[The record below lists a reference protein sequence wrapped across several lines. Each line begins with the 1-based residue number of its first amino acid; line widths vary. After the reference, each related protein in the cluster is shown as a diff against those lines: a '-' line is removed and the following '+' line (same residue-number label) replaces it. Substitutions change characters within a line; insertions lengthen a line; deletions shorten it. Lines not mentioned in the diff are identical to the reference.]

1 MEAGWL
7 LHALLCHGYLV
18 IIYPVVHVFKDQ
30 ILATNTVD
38 FGWSFYCALYLN
50 ITQELLHDNC
60 AANRLLALAPSQS
73 KVSCNPNKRRAMMV
87 HTEETPHTVVCR
99 EIRVGYP

>member
-1 MEAGWL
+1 MDIWF
-7 LHALLCHGYLV
+7 

-50 ITQELLHDNC
+50 MRNLRAAVTSMRTLSHLRFNYVFCEARQVAPHELASCSPPLELLNP
-60 AANRLLALAPSQS
+60 AARL
-73 KVSCNPNKRRAMMV
+73 
-87 HTEETPHTVVCR
+87 E
-99 EIRVGYP
+99 

>member
-7 LHALLCHGYLV
+7 LRALLRV
-18 IIYPVVHVFKDQ
+18 DIWFIIYPVVHVFKDQ

-50 ITQELLHDNC
+50 SLRSIFV
-60 AANRLLALAPSQS
+60 RLLLAPS
-73 KVSCNPNKRRAMMV
+73 K
-87 HTEETPHTVVCR
+87 
-99 EIRVGYP
+99 

>member
-1 MEAGWL
+1 MKPIDGGWV
-7 LHALLCHGYLV
+7 AATRTAPYGYLV

-50 ITQELLHDNC
+50 MN
-60 AANRLLALAPSQS
+60 AYA
-73 KVSCNPNKRRAMMV
+73 V
-87 HTEETPHTVVCR
+87 
-99 EIRVGYP
+99 

>member
-7 LHALLCHGYLV
+7 LRALLRMDIWF
-18 IIYPVVHVFKDQ
+18 IIYPVVYVFKDQ

-50 ITQELLHDNC
+50 
-60 AANRLLALAPSQS
+60 RLGLGYMRVMLTVSHRSHLA
-73 KVSCNPNKRRAMMV
+73 RF
-87 HTEETPHTVVCR
+87 
-99 EIRVGYP
+99 

>member
-7 LHALLCHGYLV
+7 LRALLRKDIWF

-50 ITQELLHDNC
+50 TLIRPSM
-60 AANRLLALAPSQS
+60 RLWARLERSSIFL
-73 KVSCNPNKRRAMMV
+73 
-87 HTEETPHTVVCR
+87 TER
-99 EIRVGYP
+99 L